1 MMHRLLFL
9 AFALLSLHAMA
20 QEPSPCA
27 LVVPNTVTANSDTPA
42 QATCPCRITELDV
55 TVYNRWGVELWRSSS
70 LEGFPGGL
78 LTVQDLPAGTYLW
91 KVKYTAVA
99 DGTPTA
105 LEATGFV
112 NVLK

>member
-1 MMHRLLFL
+1 MLHRLLFL
-9 AFALLSLHAMA
+9 FFLFLSVHAVA

-42 QATCPCRITELDV
+42 QATCPCRITELEA

-78 LTVQDLPAGTYLW
+78 LAVQDLPAGTYLW

-99 DGTPTA
+99 DGTPTP